1 MDFAPDDTHEEV
13 QGLCARVLDR
23 ETGER
28 GDSGYDDAAW
38 KAMGEAG
45 LLALAVPERL
55 GGDGLGVLAVAALL
69 TEVGRRAAPVPAF
82 ASLALGV
89 LPVAR
94 FGTRAQQDDL
104 LPVVASH
111 NGVLTA
117 ALSEPSDPLSATP
130 RTTVRLDGTE
140 FVVSGTKVGVPHAG
154 TAHRVLV
161 TATLPDGP
169 GVLVVDPTAEG
180 VSLTPTRTSGGTPE
194 FTLRLD
200 DVRVPADA
208 LLGDDAG
215 GRVVAG
221 LRRFALAGAC
231 ALGDGVLAGALD
243 LTVTHVGTRHQFGK
257 PLSAFQAVAGQI
269 ADVYVAART
278 LHLAALAANWR
289 LSTGRDADADLDT
302 AAYWLAQ
309 EALVA
314 VHTCHHLHGGLGV
327 DITHPMHRFYGLAK
341 DLTRFVG
348 GPEHRLDL
356 LARYEEELSVR

>member
-1 MDFAPDDTHEEV
+1 MDFAPDDTQHEV
-13 QGLCARVLDR
+13 QGLCARVLGR

-55 GGDGLGVLAVAALL
+55 GGDGLGVLETAALL
-69 TEVGRRAAPVPAF
+69 TEVGRRAAAVPAF
-82 ASLALGV
+82 AALALGV

-94 FGTRAQQDDL
+94 FGTRAQQDEL

-117 ALSEPSDPLSATP
+117 AQSEPSAPLPAAP
-130 RTTVRLDGTE
+130 RTTARLDGAE

-161 TATLPDGP
+161 TATLRDGP
-169 GVLVVDPTAEG
+169 GVLVVDPTADG
-180 VSLTPTRTSGGTPE
+180 VSLTPTRASGGAPE
-194 FTLRLD
+194 CTMRLD
-200 DVRVPADA
+200 DVRVPVDA
-208 LLGDDAG
+208 LLGDGA
-215 GRVVAG
+215 VVG

-231 ALGDGVLAGALD
+231 ALGDGLLAGALD
-243 LTVTHVGTRHQFGK
+243 LTVAHVGTRRQFGK

-269 ADVYVAART
+269 ADVYIAART
-278 LHLAALAANWR
+278 LHLAALAACWR
-289 LSTGRDADADLDT
+289 LSTGRDAEVDLDT

-348 GPEHRLDL
+348 GADHRLDL
-356 LARYEEELSVR
+356 LARHEEDTGVR